1 MHPLSPTTPP
11 TTPSKPPVPVQ
22 ATLETVTKW
31 KSGGTSSSAKYSR
44 DDQSRTR
51 VEHGDM
57 VNIHDPAKGQSFT
70 LHPPTKTA
78 FPGAPQAPGAPG
90 MPSAP
95 SAPSSGP
102 KIPGMPQFK
111 APEFKETK
119 DLGDKTIDG
128 HAVSGKQFT
137 AQTPGKPP
145 MTQEVWTS
153 KDMQLPLH
161 STTTDHST
169 GMTSVT
175 QMKNVTPN
183 AKHDPGMFQVPAGF
197 KMVQPPKPP
206 SMPK

>member
-1 MHPLSPTTPP
+1 MQPAPP
-11 TTPSKPPVPVQ
+11 KNPVPVQ

-31 KSGGTSSSAKYSR
+31 KSGGASSTAKYSR

-51 VEHGDM
+51 VEQGDM

-78 FPGAPQAPGAPG
+78 IPGAPQAPSAPG

-95 SAPSSGP
+95 AAP
-102 KIPGMPQFK
+102 KVPGMPQFK
-111 APEFKETK
+111 MPEFKETK
-119 DLGDKTIDG
+119 DLGEKTIDG
-128 HAVSGKQFT
+128 HKVSGKEFT

-169 GMTSVT
+169 GTTSVT
-175 QMKNVTPN
+175 QMKNVKPN
-183 AKHDPGMFQVPAGF
+183 AKLDPGMFKVPPGF

-206 SMPK
+206 PKAT

>member
-1 MHPLSPTTPP
+1 MPPPTPP
-11 TTPSKPPVPVQ
+11 KPPVPVQ
-22 ATLETVTKW
+22 ATLETATKW
-31 KSGGTSSSAKYSR
+31 KSGGTSSTAKYFR
-44 DDQSRTR
+44 DEQSRTR
-51 VEHGDM
+51 VEQGDM
-57 VNIHDPAKGQSFT
+57 VNIHDPGKGQSFT

-78 FPGAPQAPGAPG
+78 FPSAPPAPG

-95 SAPSSGP
+95 SAPSAP

-119 DLGDKTIDG
+119 DLGQKTIDG
-128 HAVSGKQFT
+128 HPVSGKQFT
-137 AQTPGKPP
+137 AQTPDKPP

-183 AKHDPGMFQVPAGF
+183 AKLDPKMFQVPAGF

-206 SMPK
+206 SIPKAT